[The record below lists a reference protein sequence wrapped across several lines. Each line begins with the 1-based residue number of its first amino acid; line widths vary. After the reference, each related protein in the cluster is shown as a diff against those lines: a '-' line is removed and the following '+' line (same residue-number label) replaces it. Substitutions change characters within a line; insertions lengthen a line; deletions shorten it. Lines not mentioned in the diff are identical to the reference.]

1 MPVELETSEEARDE
15 LARVV
20 LERFRRA
27 KEYRSSNIIHQ
38 GKSFS
43 ALLER
48 ADHQFRREYT
58 CDDTAAMEEAFGF
71 TPTRYLGVTQQKVL
85 ATVAWHNDLVV
96 NNLDSMF
103 TASPSPEPTID
114 PATKERIR
122 QGVRDALLRRMTEAG
137 LADPALLLDAS
148 GRPAERIAR
157 YLQDQVRALREIE
170 QAKIVSHAGRAAAKV
185 QLRMRDMMME
195 GGFRQAYQL
204 YTFDRCLFGAGVMKF
219 PDFQRKP
226 VLEHTQGGGVKINW
240 QVRPWFR
247 HVEIRDFYPVCDAI
261 DTVTNTGN
269 TEYTY
274 VTKAELISMA
284 QQEEYYEDQIEGILE
299 DYKDVSRNWLGE
311 PRASAEYWSP
321 DESIPLLIHEGFFSG
336 EELAEHGISGIDKL
350 EYVSARIEVCGW
362 RTIRCSLQKMP
373 HAAGRTYYMSPF
385 SKIGSGLQDCLGLAA
400 MLWDTEQRINR
411 MMHLY
416 EHNIDWAARP
426 PSMVNETAFDNPSD
440 AMRIRPGEQYKVEDR
455 FGTTG
460 SMPEPMRTM
469 RTVSAQYH
477 LIMSQVGLL
486 LRQADEDCGI
496 PAFAYGAQDFGRSSL
511 GEYSQRMSNALRTI
525 KQAALNEDIHF
536 IEPGFKGLF
545 NYTLEEFP
553 ELREGQDVDVQV
565 RGMTGLL
572 REDATISAMEQVA
585 PLVIQDQT
593 GLVPQDVKEYALRQ
607 VLESAG
613 FPVDALGMENPI
625 VENAMAV
632 ASSSPPPGFNPGGPQ
647 APQLDGRSNVPSANV
662 ASPRGLAGAAIPAP
676 SLGGV

>member
-1 MPVELETSEEARDE
+1 MASELNTDEKARDE
-15 LARVV
+15 LAQVV
-20 LERFRRA
+20 IDRFRRA
-27 KEYRSSNIIHQ
+27 KEYRDSNIVHQ

-43 ALLER
+43 SLLER
-48 ADHQFRREYT
+48 ADSQFRREYT
-58 CDDTAAMEEAFGF
+58 CEDAQAMEAAFGF
-71 TPTRYLGVTQQKVL
+71 TPSRYLGVTQQKVL

-103 TASPSPEPTID
+103 TATPSPEPEID
-114 PATKERIR
+114 PATRERIR
-122 QGVRDALLRRMTEAG
+122 QGVRDALLARMTETG
-137 LADPALLLDAS
+137 LADPSLLLNAK
-148 GRPAERIAR
+148 GKPAERIER
-157 YLQDQVRALREIE
+157 YLQDQVRALRDVE
-170 QAKIVSHAGRAAAKV
+170 QAKIVAHAGKAASKV
-185 QLRMRDMMME
+185 QSQMRDMLVE

-226 VLEHTQGGGVKINW
+226 VLEHSANGGVSVNW
-240 QVRPWFR
+240 KTLPWFR
-247 HVEIRDFYPVCDAI
+247 HVELRDFYPICDAI
-261 DTVTNTGN
+261 DTLTNTGN

-274 VTKAELISMA
+274 VTKAELIGMA
-284 QQEEYYEDQIEGILE
+284 QQKEYFRVEIEDILD
-299 DYKDVSRNWLGE
+299 DYDSRSRNWLGD
-311 PRASAEYWSP
+311 PAATAGYWMP

-336 EELAEHGISGIDKL
+336 DELADYGITGVGKL
-350 EYVSARIEVCGW
+350 DYVSARVEVCGW

-385 SKIGSGLQDCLGLAA
+385 AKIGSGLQDCLGLAA

-411 MMHLY
+411 LLHLY
-416 EHNIDWAARP
+416 EHNVDWAARP
-426 PSMVNETAFDNPSD
+426 PAMLNESAFDNP
-440 AMRIRPGEQYKVEDR
+440 AEAAHIRPGGQYKVEDR

-525 KQAALNEDIHF
+525 KQAALNEDIYF

-545 NYTLEEFP
+545 GYTLEKFP
-553 ELREGQDVDVQV
+553 ELREGQDVGVQV

-572 REDATISAMEQVA
+572 REDATLRAMEQVT
-585 PLVIQDQT
+585 PMLLGDQT
-593 GLVPQDVKEYALRQ
+593 GIVPQDVKEYALRQ
-607 VLESAG
+607 LLDSAG
-613 FPVDALGMENPI
+613 FPSDALGLSNPV

-632 ASSSPPPGFNPGGPQ
+632 ASNAPQPGFVPGGPQ
-647 APQLDGRSNVPSANV
+647 VPQLDGRSRVPVSNV
-662 ASPRGLAGAAIPAP
+662 ASPRGLANAAIPSP
-676 SLGGV
+676 SLGG

>member
-1 MPVELETSEEARDE
+1 MAAELNLDEKARDT
-15 LARVV
+15 LAQVV
-20 LERFRRA
+20 IDRFRRA
-27 KEYRSSNIIHQ
+27 KEYRASNIVHQ
-38 GKSFS
+38 GKSFES
-43 ALLER
+43 LIER

-58 CDDTAAMEEAFGF
+58 CDDARSMEQAFGF
-71 TPTRYLGVTQQKVL
+71 VPTRYLGVTQQKVL

-103 TASPSPEPTID
+103 TATPSPEPEID

-122 QGVRDALLRRMTEAG
+122 QGVRDALLARMTEVG
-137 LADPALLLDAS
+137 LADPNLLLNS
-148 GRPAERIAR
+148 KGKPAERIER
-157 YLQDQVRALREIE
+157 YLQDQVRALRDIE
-170 QAKIVSHAGRAAAKV
+170 KAKIVSHAAKSAAKV
-185 QLRMRDMMME
+185 QLRMRDMMVE

-226 VLEHTQGGGVKINW
+226 VLEHTPGGGVSVNW
-240 QVRPWFR
+240 QTRPWFR
-247 HVEIRDFYPVCDAI
+247 HVELRDFYPVCDAI

-274 VTKAELISMA
+274 VTKAELIGMA
-284 QQEEYYEDQIEGILE
+284 TLDDYYREEIEDILE
-299 DYKDVSRNWLGE
+299 DYQDVSRNWLGD
-311 PRASAEYWSP
+311 PAAAADYWAP
-321 DESIPLLIHEGFFSG
+321 DDTIPLLIHEGFFSG
-336 EELAEHGISGIDKL
+336 DELAEHGIDGIDRL
-350 EYVSARIEVCGW
+350 EYVSARVEVCGW

-416 EHNIDWAARP
+416 EHNVDWASRP
-426 PSMVNETAFDNPSD
+426 PAMINESAFDNPAD
-440 AMRIRPGEQYKVEDR
+440 AARIAPGQQYKVEDR

-460 SMPEPMRTM
+460 SMPEPLRTM

-525 KQAALNEDIHF
+525 KQAALNEDIYF

-545 NYTLEEFP
+545 TYTLEEFS
-553 ELREGQDVDVQV
+553 ELREGQDVGIQV

-572 REDATISAMEQVA
+572 REDATVRAMQEVT
-585 PLVIQDQT
+585 PMVLGDQT
-593 GLVPQDVKEYALRQ
+593 GIVPQDVKDYALRQ
-607 VLESAG
+607 VLETAG
-613 FPVDALGMENPI
+613 FPVDALGMDNPI
-625 VENAMAV
+625 VENALAV
-632 ASSSPPPGFNPGGPQ
+632 ASTSPQPGFMPGGPQ
-647 APQLDGRSNVPSANV
+647 VPELDGRSKTPAMNV
-662 ASPRGLAGAAIPAP
+662 ASPRGLANAAIPNP
-676 SLGGV
+676 SLGG